1 MGSQRTVTEPHILRE
16 SPVTRI
22 LRYTLGFNKY
32 HQMNKDY
39 TEEFKKISDFKIRNN
54 RDRAA
59 SVLYNLYTQKPKR
72 NG

>member
-1 MGSQRTVTEPHILRE
+1 
-16 SPVTRI
+16 
-22 LRYTLGFNKY
+22 
-32 HQMNKDY
+32 MNKDY